1 MIDRPTLIRRLSF
14 ALYFVIAFM
23 TFLVVLFPFDRIK
36 TRLESETR
44 SRTPLEL
51 NIARISPRFLNRFVL
66 ADVVLSDQTG
76 RVLFESPVVHTHV
89 SLFGFLRGLL
99 SVDFKAK
106 AYSGEL
112 SVRTEQGLKR
122 QFFAVDAESLDL
134 ASYALLKNLG
144 LKLSGRL
151 GGTFEMSGDAGKG
164 RFLIKNLAS
173 RELKI
178 KGFPVP
184 DLDFEQ
190 SWIEGDIKG
199 DRVTIKKLELDGK
212 ELKVRVSG
220 DLVMRERGTLNLAV
234 KLKLSERLAKEQA
247 GLLSLLKT
255 RDPEGFYL
263 FSVGGTVAEPMPRL

>member
-14 ALYFVIAFM
+14 AIYFVTAFM
-23 TFLVVLFPFDRIK
+23 TFLVVQLPFDRIK
-36 TRLESETR
+36 TKLESETR
-44 SRTPLEL
+44 SRTALEL

-66 ADVVLSDQTG
+66 ADVVLSDRTG
-76 RVLFESPVVHTHV
+76 RVLFESPAVHAHV

-99 SVDFKAK
+99 SVDFKAR
-106 AYSGEL
+106 AYTGEL
-112 SVRTEQGLKR
+112 HVRTEQGSKR
-122 QFFAVDAESLDL
+122 QFFAIDAESLDL

-151 GGTFEMSGDAGKG
+151 GGSFEMSGDAGKG

-178 KGFPVP
+178 KGFTVP

-190 SWIEGDIKG
+190 CWIEGDVKG
-199 DRVTIKKLELDGK
+199 DRITIKKLELDGK
-212 ELKVRVSG
+212 ELKVRVTG

-234 KLKLSERLAKEQA
+234 KLKLSERLAQEQA
-247 GLLSLLKT
+247 GLLSLLKN

-263 FSVGGTVAEPMPRL
+263 FSLGGTLAEPMPRL

>member
-14 ALYFVIAFM
+14 SLYFVIAFM
-23 TFLVVLFPFDRIK
+23 TFLVILFPFERVK
-36 TRLESETR
+36 TKLESEIR

-66 ADVVLSDQTG
+66 ADVVLSDRTG
-76 RVLFESPVVHTHV
+76 RVLFESPAVRAHV

-151 GGTFEMSGDAGKG
+151 GGAFEMSGDAGKG

-190 SWIEGDIKG
+190 GWIEGDVKG
-199 DRVTIKKLELDGK
+199 DRFTIKKLELDGK

-247 GLLSLLKT
+247 GLLSLLKN

-263 FSVGGTVAEPMPRL
+263 FSLGGTLAEPMPRL

>member
-14 ALYFVIAFM
+14 AIYFVIAFM
-23 TFLVVLFPFDRIK
+23 TFLVVQLPFDRIK
-36 TRLESETR
+36 TKLESETR
-44 SRTPLEL
+44 SRTALEL

-66 ADVVLSDQTG
+66 ADVVLSDQAG
-76 RVLFESPVVHTHV
+76 RVLFESPAVHAHV

-99 SVDFKAK
+99 SVDFKAR
-106 AYSGEL
+106 AYTGEL
-112 SVRTEQGLKR
+112 HVRTEQGSKR

-151 GGTFEMSGDAGKG
+151 GGSFEMSGDAGKG

-178 KGFPVP
+178 KGFTVP

-190 SWIEGDIKG
+190 CWIEGDVKG
-199 DRVTIKKLELDGK
+199 DRITIKKLELDGK
-212 ELKVRVSG
+212 ELKVRVTG

-234 KLKLSERLAKEQA
+234 KLKLSERLAQEQA
-247 GLLSLLKT
+247 GLLSLLKN

-263 FSVGGTVAEPMPRL
+263 FSLGGTLAEPMPRL

>member
-14 ALYFVIAFM
+14 AIYFVIAFM
-23 TFLVVLFPFDRIK
+23 TFLVVQLPFDRIK
-36 TRLESETR
+36 TKLESETR
-44 SRTPLEL
+44 SRTALEL

-66 ADVVLSDQTG
+66 ADVVLSDRTG
-76 RVLFESPVVHTHV
+76 RVLFESPAVHAHV

-99 SVDFKAK
+99 SVDFKAR
-106 AYSGEL
+106 AYTGEL
-112 SVRTEQGLKR
+112 HVRTEQGSKR

-151 GGTFEMSGDAGKG
+151 GGSFEMSGDAGKG

-178 KGFPVP
+178 KGFTVP

-190 SWIEGDIKG
+190 CWIEGDVKG
-199 DRVTIKKLELDGK
+199 DRITIKKLELDGK
-212 ELKVRVSG
+212 ELKVRVTG

-234 KLKLSERLAKEQA
+234 KLKLSERLAQEQA
-247 GLLSLLKT
+247 GLLSLLKN

-263 FSVGGTVAEPMPRL
+263 FSLGGTLAEPMPRL